1 MKKDVLKFALG
12 LGIGALGGLL
22 LIKKSSDKEKEEL
35 VHKESWNRERIGI
48 FQLTYKGKRYTYIEK
63 IIGYLI
69 YKKDE
74 KYITKY
80 INDRNEIFP
89 DCEKQF
95 SEVRLIKI
103 ADKGDYVMF
112 RDFYLLNHDSIQHI
126 TGGNTYPKLLVDEN
140 IISGIFELNKSEE
153 YNIVQS
159 YYKIYSILN
168 NKFELSVERLINSY
182 KKINLI
188 IRYSIEYDN
197 YSKKLYLENLE
208 IITKEE
214 FRNTDKNAEIISES
228 KKNLYFRSRYWN
240 YKGESIL
247 EKEGFDLP
255 LEVVTHYY
263 EIDDI
268 YLGTYEDNELEINI
282 AKSIDEKFRYIIESD
297 LKYLMNN
304 TDIEI
309 NITSVRGFI
318 EGEKTSESMNKLDAL
333 IFETL
338 IRNNHQ

>member
-1 MKKDVLKFALG
+1 
-12 LGIGALGGLL
+12 
-22 LIKKSSDKEKEEL
+22 
-35 VHKESWNRERIGI
+35 
-48 FQLTYKGKRYTYIEK
+48 
-63 IIGYLI
+63 
-69 YKKDE
+69 
-74 KYITKY
+74 
-80 INDRNEIFP
+80 
-89 DCEKQF
+89 
-95 SEVRLIKI
+95 
-103 ADKGDYVMF
+103 MF

-140 IISGIFELNKSEE
+140 IISGIFEFNKSEE

-182 KKINLI
+182 KEINLI